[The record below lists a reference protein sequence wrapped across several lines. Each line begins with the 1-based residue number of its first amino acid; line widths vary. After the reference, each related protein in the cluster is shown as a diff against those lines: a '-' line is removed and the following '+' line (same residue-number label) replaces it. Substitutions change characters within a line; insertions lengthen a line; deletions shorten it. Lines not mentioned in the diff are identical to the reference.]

1 MAIAGPRPAGE
12 DGSPRRAG
20 RGWAPHAAAAVVL
33 VVGLGITIT
42 LSVVTSSGHQR
53 TNAKLLAL
61 ETRLISDDIAAADPL
76 YVEDHL
82 GGAASLAAATDG
94 SAATFAR
101 ELSGTG
107 TANGGFVTA
116 SLWRLGGTSPRLIT
130 HVGTRPLLAPAGAAM
145 SAMLHRAAASRTF
158 AVTKI
163 TAGRTARLGYATAAT
178 GTGGS
183 FAAYA
188 EVALPAG
195 GRAAEPASSPVS
207 DLNIAVYL
215 GRSQTR
221 AALLE
226 ASAAVPLHGTT
237 YTTRIP
243 FGDTVLTLTT
253 SARGSLTGSLGVIL
267 PWAIGIGG
275 AALTILGA
283 LLAER
288 LVRRRAR
295 AERVSSEIGR
305 LYVEQRSV
313 AETLQRAI
321 LPDQAPAIPGMQ
333 IAVRYLPGVSGTEVG
348 GDWYDV
354 VPLGGGRFVFV
365 VGDVSGRGVRAA
377 AMMASLHYASR
388 AYALEG
394 HPPAVILDQLTRT
407 MDITEDGHFATVL
420 CGLVDVSTHEVA
432 LASAGHLPPLVCG
445 GDGASLV
452 QARPGSPIGVPGGA
466 AFEPTL
472 LTTAARG
479 TLIAYTDGLVERRG
493 ETLDTGLKRLLQ
505 TATDRCGSSLDD
517 LLTSLVS
524 ELTGDSP
531 TDDIALIGLRW
542 LN

>member
-12 DGSPRRAG
+12 EGSPRRAG
-20 RGWAPHAAAAVVL
+20 RGWATHAAAAVVL

-107 TANGGFVTA
+107 TAKGGFVTA